1 MFNVLFKSLS
11 PGLAPLKGEGSL
23 APLRDSSPG
32 RSLGGSLGASTGSL
46 GGSTLGRG
54 PLGGGS
60 LGGGSL
66 GGGSLGGGSLGGGSL
81 GGTSLGGSLGKN
93 PLGGGS
99 SNGLRTSGR
108 FSGAERHM
116 DPFKQAPL
124 GGVKDSLGVSSR
136 LSIFSPFFFCQ
147 KMLTLFIQPVL
158 KLSIMKVNSLSHN
171 WLEKLG
177 FHCYM

>member
-66 GGGSLGGGSLGGGSL
+66 GG
-81 GGTSLGGSLGKN
+81 TSLGGSLGKN

-99 SNGLRTSGR
+99 SSGLRTSGR

-136 LSIFSPFFFCQ
+136 LLIFSPFFFCQ
-147 KMLTLFIQPVL
+147 KMLTLFLQPVL

-171 WLEKLG
+171 WFEKSG
-177 FHCYM
+177 FHCYI

>member
-32 RSLGGSLGASTGSL
+32 HSLGGSLGASTGSL

-66 GGGSLGGGSLGGGSL
+66 GG
-81 GGTSLGGSLGKN
+81 TSLGGSLGKN

-99 SNGLRTSGR
+99 SGGLRTSGR

-136 LSIFSPFFFCQ
+136 LLIFSPFFFCQ
-147 KMLTLFIQPVL
+147 KMLTLFLQPVL

-171 WLEKLG
+171 WFEKLG
-177 FHCYM
+177 FHCYI

>member
-11 PGLAPLKGEGSL
+11 SGLAPLKGEGSL

-60 LGGGSL
+60 LGGG
-66 GGGSLGGGSLGGGSL
+66 
-81 GGTSLGGSLGKN
+81 
-93 PLGGGS
+93 GS
-99 SNGLRTSGR
+99 SSGLRTSGR

-136 LSIFSPFFFCQ
+136 LSIFSPFFVCQ
-147 KMLTLFIQPVL
+147 KMLTLFLQPVL

-171 WLEKLG
+171 WFEKLG
-177 FHCYM
+177 FHCYI

>member
-66 GGGSLGGGSLGGGSL
+66 GGGSLGGGSLGG
-81 GGTSLGGSLGKN
+81 TSLGGFLGKN